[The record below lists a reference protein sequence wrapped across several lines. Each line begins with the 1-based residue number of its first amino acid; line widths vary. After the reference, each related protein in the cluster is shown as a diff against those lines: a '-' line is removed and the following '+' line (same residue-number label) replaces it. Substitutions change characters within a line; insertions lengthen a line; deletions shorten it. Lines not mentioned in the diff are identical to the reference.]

1 MTFVGRDTF
10 AVAEDIYIMFFNL
23 KTNTEIVYV
32 ANNAKNGDGVD
43 SLAGNGTFEWLLN
56 HYFFVWA

>member
-10 AVAEDIYIMFFNL
+10 AVAEDIYIIFFNL

-32 ANNAKNGDGVD
+32 ANNSTTGDGVD
-43 SLAGNGTFEWLLN
+43 ALAG
-56 HYFFVWA
+56 